1 METEMERQRGL
12 YFEEFSVGQ
21 KIKTPGRTITETD
34 VVNFAGLSGDFMQIH
49 TDADFSKST
58 PYGKRIAHGLLIMAV
73 ASGLAA
79 RTGVLEGTVL
89 AFREINNWKFMKPVF
104 LGDTIHVEMEI
115 TEKKEMR
122 RIGAGAVIIV
132 MRVINQEDEIVMKG
146 VWNTLV
152 ALKPEI

>member
-1 METEMERQRGL
+1 MERQRGL

-132 MRVINQEDEIVMKG
+132 MRVINQEDDIVMKG

>member
-132 MRVINQEDEIVMKG
+132 MRVINQEDAIVMKG